1 MTTQTLVL
9 THTRASA
16 AFRRMLD
23 LVRARRH
30 AAAVRRI
37 ERAARRDLSSLPDE
51 TLRDIGLT
59 RATIDEAARGCA
71 LAIVNETRRVAKLS
85 G

>member
-1 MTTQTLVL
+1 MTTQTLIL
-9 THTRASA
+9 TQARAGASL
-16 AFRRMLD
+16 RRMLD

-59 RATIDEAARGCA
+59 RATIDDAARGCA